1 MTPSTFIKLTEA
13 VDLDAEQRDRD
24 AETHIMNDA
33 TDCQYHVDSGEVK
46 TLNNISMRTFV
57 SRVRS
62 RDPEI
67 WGSIS
72 LNGRPVRYIDGRF
85 ECGRHTLW
93 INQPTNWH
101 PIAPILMSPRRL
113 RNLSGGGWRSRSP
126 FFGTM
131 TEAVDF
137 NPRPGES
144 VRVTPGSVP
153 NEWRVDGA
161 LSTTRVAGTVTL
173 HHGGGMEYAS
183 DDGSL
188 LDQEAYDTLVDIM
201 GDADPS
207 WHGLAE
213 GDGQPG
219 FDVPP
224 DVEPNATCNGQP
236 CISLRDQPWAEAE
249 RIITQAWDA
258 GYHSA
263 TIDDAVMLTRDGAAF
278 PNLSAMLGYCKVW
291 WDDGMS
297 TI

>member
-101 PIAPILMSPRRL
+101 PIAPILMSPRRCKV
-113 RNLSGGGWRSRSP
+113 LSGGDWRRARP

-131 TEAVDF
+131 TEAVDL
-137 NPRPGES
+137 GE
-144 VRVTPGSVP
+144 
-153 NEWRVDGA
+153 
-161 LSTTRVAGTVTL
+161 L
-173 HHGGGMEYAS
+173 
-183 DDGSL
+183 
-188 LDQEAYDTLVDIM
+188 EA
-201 GDADPS
+201 
-207 WHGLAE
+207 LAE

-224 DVEPNATCNGQP
+224 DAASNVGDDMAPPVGDWYVDLHGLSGSGSYGPYDSQQDAMVDIMAHLRSIGESPFHQTDAMVMSDSVTATVTMTPQCPAAGRS
-236 CISLRDQPWAEAE
+236 ISVDTDDFAIGTNRPA
-249 RIITQAWDA
+249 TPPDA
-258 GYHSA
+258 GPLPGDEWKSQ
-263 TIDDAVMLTRDGAAF
+263 
-278 PNLSAMLGYCKVW
+278 
-291 WDDGMS
+291 
-297 TI
+297 